1 MSLSKGKRRYLVK
14 IYSDRARLRQFV
26 RNIRLQW
33 ALDGDRPPRF
43 PSLDQL
49 QVYREMK
56 KLEWDPIEFIIQD
69 PDKNKKYLVH
79 HCGKHR
85 HHTDPNG
92 QMLHFNLNWS
102 SAMENIE
109 QATRE
114 EDSKRFLDYQ
124 ERLGK
129 LTLADVPNLKP
140 VRIPSISEL
149 ERRHPGQLAEFTRF
163 ALAVQFAVRG
173 GALDTLVVKK

>member
-14 IYSDRARLRQFV
+14 IYSERARLRQFV
-26 RNIRLQW
+26 RNIRMQW

-56 KLEWDPIEFIIQD
+56 KLEWDPIEFILKD
-69 PDKNKKYLVH
+69 ESKNERYLVH
-79 HCGKHR
+79 HRGKHR
-85 HHTDPNG
+85 NHEDPNG
-92 QMLHFNLNWS
+92 RMLHFNLDWS
-102 SAMENIE
+102 FAMENIE
-109 QATRE
+109 QTTQE
-114 EDSKRFLDYQ
+114 EDHKRFLDYQ
-124 ERLGK
+124 EQLGK

-163 ALAVQFAVRG
+163 ALAAQLAVRG
-173 GALDTLVVKK
+173 GALDALVVKK